1 MELLIPRK
9 PPERGKI
16 SEIHGG
22 VPMCKDR
29 IPHSH
34 DLIESL
40 LEYPFYR
47 PEQSKN
53 LKNLQ
58 IMLKLT
64 DKEQSRDNV

>member
-16 SEIHGG
+16 SEIHGQG
-22 VPMCKDR
+22 KDR